1 MEIAFT
7 PAAWR
12 DWQKLPK
19 QAQTRLRA
27 KLEFYARDPL
37 RYAVKLTDSR
47 VGQYRFRV
55 GDYRVVFDLAESTS
69 TIAILA
75 VGHRKDI
82 YKG

>member
-19 QAQTRLRA
+19 QIRSRLET
-27 KLEFYARDPL
+27 KLLTDARDPL
-37 RYAVKLTDSR
+37 RHAVKLTSS
-47 VGQYRFRV
+47 VIGQYRFRV
-55 GDYRVVFDLAESTS
+55 GDYRIVFDLSENLIT
-69 TIAILA
+69 ILA

-82 YKG
+82 YRG